1 MLEQVVRT
9 SAVARAAVIA
19 ARAVAHTS
27 QALVAMH
34 LALVRRRL
42 AAAIQLAVVAL
53 TNSL

>member
-1 MLEQVVRT
+1 VLAQVART
-9 SAVARAAVIA
+9 SAVARAAVTVV
-19 ARAVAHTS
+19 RVAHTS

>member
-1 MLEQVVRT
+1 
-9 SAVARAAVIA
+9 VARAAVTA
-19 ARAVAHTS
+19 AMVAHTS

-42 AAAIQLAVVAL
+42 VAAIQLAVVAL